1 MRAVDI
7 IIKKRDGGVL
17 TDEEIRYFID
27 AYTAGEIG
35 DDQAAALMMSIFFR
49 GMDYDETTALTLA
62 MAESGK
68 QVDLSGIKGVKVDK
82 HSTGGIGDKTTMIV
96 GPITAACGV
105 PVAKMSGRALG
116 FTGGTIDKLESIP
129 GLSTSIPIEKMVEI
143 VNDTG
148 ICVAGQTLELAP
160 ADKKLYALRD
170 VTGSIESIP
179 LIAASIMSKK
189 IAAGADA
196 IVLDVKYGSGA
207 FMKTKAD
214 AKALADTM
222 CGIGEKAGRRTVA
235 VLNSMEEP
243 LGMCIGNTIEVKE
256 SVETLKGGGSED
268 LKKHCFELAAHMIS
282 LGLGIGF
289 EEAEAMALK
298 SVEDGSAL
306 RKFAQMIKVQGGDP
320 SVCDDP
326 DAALGI
332 PKYSYVIR
340 AEKDGSIEKCDAY
353 SIGMA
358 AYALGV
364 GRTSLKGK
372 IDPRAG
378 VKLIVKSGVDVKK
391 GDGLCVLY
399 SDSPVSEEAIE
410 RASSAYIYR

>member
-17 TDEEIRYFID
+17 SDEEIRFFID
-27 AYTAGEIG
+27 AYTAGTIG
-35 DDQAAALMMSIFFR
+35 DDQAAALMMAIFFR
-49 GMDYDETTALTLA
+49 GMNYDETASLTIA

-68 QVDLSGIKGVKVDK
+68 QVDLSCIKGTKVDK
-82 HSTGGIGDKTTMIV
+82 HSTGGIGDKTTLIV
-96 GPITAACGV
+96 GPVTAACGV
-105 PVAKMSGRALG
+105 SVAKMSGRALG

-129 GLSTSIPIEKMVEI
+129 GLSTSISIEKMAEI
-143 VNDTG
+143 VNEIG

-170 VTGSIESIP
+170 VTGSVDSIP

-207 FMKTKAD
+207 FMKTKED
-214 AKALADTM
+214 AKILADTM
-222 CGIGEKAGRRTVA
+222 CRIGEKAGRRTVA

-243 LGMCIGNTIEVKE
+243 LGMCIGNSIEVKE
-256 SVETLKGGGSED
+256 AIDTLKGGGSDD
-268 LKKHCFELAAHMIS
+268 LKKHCLELSSHMVS
-282 LGLGIGF
+282 LGLGISLD
-289 EEAEAMALK
+289 EAEKLVIK
-298 SVEDGSAL
+298 SINDGSAL
-306 RKFAQMIKVQGGDP
+306 HKFAQMISAQGGDP
-320 SVCDDP
+320 AVCDDP
-326 DAALGI
+326 DKILGKAA
-332 PKYSYVIR
+332 YSYSVK
-340 AEKDGSIEKCDAY
+340 AEKCGFIKKCDAY
-353 SIGMA
+353 KIGMA

-378 VKLIVKSGVDVKK
+378 VILTVKSGIKVKR
-391 GDGLCVLY
+391 GDELCVLY
-399 SDSPVSEEAIE
+399 SDSPVSDEAIGF
-410 RASSAYIYR
+410 ASAAYIYE